1 MAGDSLSTN
10 DLCLKS
16 FIDLKT
22 GINVFVEGL
31 MGRAQ
36 GETRQGQ
43 ECVSMQTIVTQGG
56 YWNPYEVVST

>member
-1 MAGDSLSTN
+1 
-10 DLCLKS
+10 
-16 FIDLKT
+16 
-22 GINVFVEGL
+22 

-36 GETRQGQ
+36 GETQQGQ